1 MTAGGSITLKL
12 IVKKVYQVCNR
23 ATEIDVALIRNQT
36 IVEELH
42 ESTLKMPDNTLTT

>member
-36 IVEELH
+36 IEELH